1 MSIWHI
7 AWRSIRQR
15 ALASSLTSFSMGL
28 GVLLVTAV
36 LLVHGLVSKSFTDNS
51 DLGYNMIAG
60 AKGGKLQ
67 LVLNTTFYLSE
78 PVENIPYTFYQQFLT
93 KDQQEKE
100 LALMAPDKRGELTD
114 GTFAENTEFAIPVC
128 LGDYYKNYRVVG
140 TLPKFFESFK
150 DENNEDLKYH
160 FDEGRNFEVWNKEHG
175 YREAVV
181 GSVVAQQTGLKL
193 GDKIAASH
201 GGDPTDIHTE
211 SPFTVV
217 GILAPS
223 GTPNDRAVFINME
236 GFYLMSG
243 HAKTDEED
251 EAKTE
256 DADVEGNTISR
267 RPPLPIDQREVTAV
281 LIRTSDP
288 FSPIIIRNLVN
299 EGNVAQIVMPVM
311 EITSL
316 FDLIVRPIQTL
327 LLVITILICFVSGIS
342 ILVSIYNSMNDRK
355 REIAVMR
362 ALGARRET
370 VMGIV
375 LWESII
381 LSVGGGI
388 LGWLGAHVL
397 LFLASPTIEAQTGV
411 RIGLFDLAPLPRS
424 LEVQIPPVIIDN
436 DWLGPLCSLE
446 LVIVPALIL
455 LAVIVGFLPA
465 YTAYRT
471 DVAEALSS
479 SP

>member
-1 MSIWHI
+1 MSIWQI
-7 AWRSIRQR
+7 AWRSVRQR
-15 ALASSLTSFSMGL
+15 ALASSLTSFSMAL

-78 PVENIPYTFYQQFLT
+78 PVENVPYTFYQEFLT
-93 KDQQEKE
+93 KPQQERE
-100 LALMAPDKRGELTD
+100 LELMKPANRGELTD
-114 GTFAENTEFAIPVC
+114 GTFAKNTEFAIPVC
-128 LGDYYKNYRVVG
+128 LGDYYQNFRVVG
-140 TLPKFFESFK
+140 TLPKFFEEFK
-150 DENNEDLKYH
+150 DYDSDEPKYS
-160 FDEGRNFEVWNKEHG
+160 FREGRNFQVWNDEHG
-175 YREAVV
+175 YFEAVV
-181 GSVVAQQTGLKL
+181 GSMVAQKTGLKI

-201 GGDPTDIHTE
+201 GGDPNDIHTD

-223 GTPNDRAVFINME
+223 GTPNDRAVFVNME

-243 HAKTDEED
+243 HAKVEES
-251 EAKTE
+251 EEVGANTTGE
-256 DADVEGNTISR
+256 TISR
-267 RPPLPIDQREVTAV
+267 RQPLPIKQREVTAI

-288 FSPIIIRNLVN
+288 FSPIIIKNRVN
-299 EGNVAQIVMPVM
+299 EGNIAQIVMPVM

-316 FDLIVRPIQTL
+316 FELIVKPIQTL
-327 LLVITILICFVSGIS
+327 LLVITVLICFVSGIS

-362 ALGARRET
+362 ALGARRRT

-375 LWESII
+375 LSESII

-388 LGWLGAHVL
+388 LGWLGAHFL
-397 LFLASPTIEAQTGV
+397 LYASSPMIEAQTGV
-411 RIGLFDLAPLPRS
+411 QIGLFDMAPLPRK
-424 LEVQIPPVIIDN
+424 LEVLLPSAIIEN
-436 DWLGPLCSLE
+436 DWIGPLFSLE

-455 LAVIVGFLPA
+455 LAVLVGFLPA

-471 DVAEALSS
+471 DVAETLSS

>member
-1 MSIWHI
+1 MSIWQI
-7 AWRSIRQR
+7 AWRSVRQR
-15 ALASSLTSFSMGL
+15 ALASSLTAFSMAL
-28 GVLLVTAV
+28 GVMLVTAV

-78 PVENIPYTFYQQFLT
+78 PVENLPYTFYQEFLT
-93 KDQQEKE
+93 KEEQEKE
-100 LALMAPDKRGELTD
+100 LALMKPANRGELKD
-114 GTFAENTEFAIPVC
+114 GTFAKNTEFAIPVN
-128 LGDYYKNYRVVG
+128 LGDYYQNFRVVG
-140 TLPKFFESFK
+140 TLPKFFEVFK
-150 DENNEDLKYH
+150 AANGTDPKYK
-160 FDEGRNFEVWNKEHG
+160 FREGRNFKTWDDEHG
-175 YREAVV
+175 YYEAVI
-181 GSVVAQQTGLKL
+181 GSIVAQQTGLKV
-193 GDKIAASH
+193 GDKIAATHGSGESSH
-201 GGDPTDIHTE
+201 VHAD

-223 GTPNDRAVFINME
+223 GTPNDRAVFINLE

-243 HAKTDEED
+243 HAKIEEGENVD
-251 EAKTE
+251 RTQ
-256 DADVEGNTISR
+256 
-267 RPPLPIDQREVTAV
+267 PLPIKQREVTAI

-288 FSPIIIRNLVN
+288 FSPIIIRNRVN

-316 FDLIVRPIQTL
+316 FELIVKPIQTL
-327 LLVITILICFVSGIS
+327 LLIITVMICFVSGIS

-362 ALGARRET
+362 ALGARRTT

-375 LWESII
+375 LCESII
-381 LSVGGGI
+381 LSVGGGL
-388 LGWLGAHVL
+388 LGWLGAHLL
-397 LFLASPTIEAQTGV
+397 LFSASPMVEAQTGV
-411 RIGLFDLAPLPRS
+411 QIGLFDTAPLPRR
-424 LEVQIPPVIIDN
+424 LEVTLEEWIPPAIIEN
-436 DWLGPLCSLE
+436 DWIGPFFSLE
-446 LVIVPALIL
+446 LVIVPALVL
-455 LAVIVGFLPA
+455 LAVLVGFLPA

>member
-1 MSIWHI
+1 MSIWNI

-15 ALASSLTSFSMGL
+15 ALASSLTSFSMAL
-28 GVLLVTAV
+28 GVLLVTSV

-78 PVENIPYTFYQQFLT
+78 PVENVPYTFYQEFLT
-93 KDQQEKE
+93 AEQQAEE
-100 LALMAPDKRGELTD
+100 LELMSAENRGELID
-114 GTFAENTEFAIPVC
+114 GTYSRNTAFAIPVC
-128 LGDYYKNYRVVG
+128 LGDYYRNYRVVG
-140 TLPKFFESFK
+140 TLPKFFEVFR
-150 DENNEDLKYH
+150 DEGSDQPKYQ
-160 FDEGRNFEVWNKEHG
+160 FAQGRNFQIWSEENG
-175 YREAVV
+175 YFEAVV
-181 GSVVAQQTGLKL
+181 GSIVAHQAGLKL

-201 GGDPTDIHTE
+201 GGDPNHVHTE

-217 GILAPS
+217 GILEPS
-223 GTPNDRAVFINME
+223 GTPNDRAVFVNME
-236 GFYLMSG
+236 GFYLIDG
-243 HAKTDEED
+243 HAKV
-251 EAKTE
+251 
-256 DADVEGNTISR
+256 DVGETVEVTTTGDTLTR
-267 RPPLPIDQREVTAV
+267 RQPLPIPQREVTAV

-288 FSPIIIRNLVN
+288 FSPIIIRNRVN

-316 FDLIVRPIQTL
+316 FELIVRPIQTV
-327 LLVITILICFVSGIS
+327 LLVLTVLICIVSGIS

-362 ALGARRET
+362 ALGARRRT

-375 LWESII
+375 LSESVI
-381 LSVGGGI
+381 LSVGGG
-388 LGWLGAHVL
+388 LVGWVGAHFL
-397 LFLASPTIEAQTGV
+397 LTLASPTIEGQTGV
-411 RIGLFDLAPLPRS
+411 RIGMFDLAPLPRS
-424 LEVQIPPVIIDN
+424 LEVQLPSAIIN
-436 DWLGPLCSLE
+436 NSWISPFLSLE

-455 LAVIVGFLPA
+455 LAILVGFLPA

>member
-1 MSIWHI
+1 MSIFQI
-7 AWRSIRQR
+7 AWRSVRQR
-15 ALASSLTSFSMGL
+15 ALASGLTSFSMGL

-36 LLVHGLVSKSFTDNS
+36 LLVHGMVSKSFTDIK

-78 PVENIPYTFYQQFLT
+78 PVENIPYTFYQEFLT
-93 KDQQEKE
+93 KAEQEKE
-100 LALMAPDKRGELTD
+100 LALMAPEKRGDLKD
-114 GTFAENTEFAIPVC
+114 GTYAKNTEFAIPVC
-128 LGDYYKNYRVVG
+128 LGDYYQNYRVVG
-140 TLPKFFESFK
+140 TLPKFFEDFK
-150 DENNEDLKYH
+150 AGNGTDPRYT
-160 FDEGRNFEVWNKEHG
+160 FREGRNFKAWDEEHG
-175 YREAVV
+175 YYEAVV
-181 GSVVAQQTGLKL
+181 GYVVAKQTGLKI

-201 GGDPTDIHTE
+201 GGDPNDVHTD
-211 SPFTVV
+211 SPFTIV
-217 GILAPS
+217 GILDPS

-243 HAKTDEED
+243 HAKVEEN
-251 EAKTE
+251 EKVGAEIGGAAVK
-256 DADVEGNTISR
+256 R
-267 RPPLPIDQREVTAV
+267 RQPLPIKQREVTAV
-281 LIRTSDP
+281 LVRTSDP
-288 FSPIIIRNLVN
+288 FSPIIIKNRVN

-316 FDLIVRPIQTL
+316 FELIVTPIQTL
-327 LLVITILICFVSGIS
+327 LLVITVLICIVSGIS

-362 ALGARRET
+362 ALGARRTT

-375 LWESII
+375 LTESII

-388 LGWLGAHVL
+388 LGWMGAHIL
-397 LFLASPTIEAQTGV
+397 LACASPTIEAQTGV
-411 RIGLFDLAPLPRS
+411 QIGLFDTAPLPRR
-424 LEVQIPPVIIDN
+424 LE
-436 DWLGPLCSLE
+436 
-446 LVIVPALIL
+446 VIVPAAIIENDWIGPFFSLELLIVPSLIL
-455 LAVIVGFLPA
+455 LAVLVGFLPA

>member
-1 MSIWHI
+1 MSIWQI

-15 ALASSLTSFSMGL
+15 TLASSLTSFSMGL
-28 GVLLVTAV
+28 GVLLVTTV
-36 LLVHGLVSKSFTDNS
+36 LLAHGLISKSFTDNS

-93 KDQQEKE
+93 KAEQEKE
-100 LALMAPDKRGELTD
+100 LARMSSEERGELKD
-114 GTFAENTEFAIPVC
+114 GTYAKNTEFAIPVC
-128 LGDYYKNYRVVG
+128 LGDYYKSYRVVG

-150 DENNEDLKYH
+150 KPGGEELKYQ
-160 FDEGRNFEVWNKEHG
+160 FEEGRNFETWNDEHG
-175 YREAVV
+175 YYEAVV
-181 GSVVAQQTGLKL
+181 GSVVARQTGLKL
-193 GDKIAASH
+193 GDQIAASH
-201 GGDPTDIHTE
+201 GGDPNDVHTE

-217 GILAPS
+217 GILEPS

-236 GFYLMSG
+236 GFYLMAG
-243 HAKTDEED
+243 HAKVEED
-251 EAKTE
+251 EAVGAEIGGKK
-256 DADVEGNTISR
+256 
-267 RPPLPIDQREVTAV
+267 PLPIKQREITAV

-288 FSPIIIRNLVN
+288 FSPIIIKNRVN
-299 EGNVAQIVMPVM
+299 EGNTAQIVMPVM
-311 EITSL
+311 QITTL
-316 FDLIVRPIQTL
+316 FDKIVGPIQTL
-327 LLVITILICFVSGIS
+327 LLVITMLVCVVSGIS

-375 LWESII
+375 LSESII
-381 LSVGGGI
+381 LSVGGGL
-388 LGWLGAHVL
+388 LGWMGAHLL
-397 LFLASPTIEAQTGV
+397 LFLSSPYIESETGV

-424 LEVQIPPVIIDN
+424 LEVRLPAAIIES
-436 DWLGPLCSLE
+436 DWIGPLCSLE

-471 DVAEALSS
+471 DVAEALSA

>member
-1 MSIWHI
+1 MSIWQI

-15 ALASSLTSFSMGL
+15 ALASTLTSFSMAL

-78 PVENIPYTFYQQFLT
+78 PVENVPYTFYQEFLT
-93 KDQQEKE
+93 QDQQEEE
-100 LALMAPDKRGELTD
+100 LEQMSPESRGELNG
-114 GTFAENTEFAIPVC
+114 GTYAKNTEFAIPVC
-128 LGDYYKNYRVVG
+128 LGDYYQTYRVVG
-140 TLPKFFESFK
+140 TLPKFFEVFK
-150 DENNEDLKYH
+150 DYDSDVPKYS
-160 FDEGRNFEVWNKEHG
+160 FREGRNFEVWNEEHG
-175 YREAVV
+175 YFEAVV
-181 GSVVAQQTGLKL
+181 GSIVAQKTGLKI
-193 GDKIAASH
+193 GDTIAASH
-201 GGDPTDIHTE
+201 GGDPNDIHTD
-211 SPFTVV
+211 SPFTIV

-223 GTPNDRAVFINME
+223 GTPNDRAVFVNME

-243 HAKTDEED
+243 HAKVEE
-251 EAKTE
+251 TE
-256 DADVEGNTISR
+256 EVGADVTGSTISR
-267 RPPLPIDQREVTAV
+267 RKPLPIKQREVTAI

-288 FSPIIIRNLVN
+288 FSPIIIKNRVN
-299 EGNVAQIVMPVM
+299 EGNIAQIVMPVM

-316 FDLIVRPIQTL
+316 FELIVRPIQTL
-327 LLVITILICFVSGIS
+327 LLIITVLICFVSGIS

-362 ALGARRET
+362 ALGARRRT

-375 LWESII
+375 LSESII
-381 LSVGGGI
+381 LSVGGGV
-388 LGWLGAHVL
+388 LGWLGAHFL
-397 LFLASPTIEAQTGV
+397 LFGASPMIEEQTGV
-411 RIGLFDLAPLPRS
+411 QIGLFDLAPLPRK
-424 LEVQIPPVIIDN
+424 LEVLIPSAIIEN
-436 DWLGPLCSLE
+436 DWIGPLFSLE

-455 LAVIVGFLPA
+455 LAVLVGFLPA

-471 DVAEALSS
+471 DVAETLSS

>member
-1 MSIWHI
+1 MSIWQI
-7 AWRSIRQR
+7 AWRSVRQR
-15 ALASSLTSFSMGL
+15 ALASSLTSFSMAL

-36 LLVHGLVSKSFTDNS
+36 LLVYGLVSKSFTDNS

-78 PVENIPYTFYQQFLT
+78 PVENVPYTFYQEFLT
-93 KDQQEKE
+93 KEEQEKE
-100 LALMAPDKRGELTD
+100 LELMKPAGRGELAD
-114 GTFAENTEFAIPVC
+114 GTYAKNTEFAIPVC
-128 LGDYYKNYRVVG
+128 LGDYYKTYRVVG
-140 TLPKFFESFK
+140 TLPKFFEVFK
-150 DENNEDLKYH
+150 DYDSDEPKYS
-160 FDEGRNFEVWNKEHG
+160 FREGRNFETWNDEHG
-175 YREAVV
+175 YFEAVV
-181 GSVVAQQTGLKL
+181 GSIVAKQTGLKI

-201 GGDPTDIHTE
+201 GGDPNDIHTD
-211 SPFTVV
+211 SPFTIV

-223 GTPNDRAVFINME
+223 GTPNDRAVFVNME

-243 HAKTDEED
+243 HAKVEE
-251 EAKTE
+251 TE
-256 DADVEGNTISR
+256 EVGANVTGTTISR
-267 RPPLPIDQREVTAV
+267 RQPLPIKQREVTAI

-288 FSPIIIRNLVN
+288 FSPIIIKNRVN
-299 EGNVAQIVMPVM
+299 EGNIAQIVMPVM

-316 FDLIVRPIQTL
+316 FELIVKPIQTL
-327 LLVITILICFVSGIS
+327 LLVITVLICFVSGIS

-362 ALGARRET
+362 ALGARRRT

-375 LWESII
+375 LSESII

-388 LGWLGAHVL
+388 LGWLGAHL
-397 LFLASPTIEAQTGV
+397 LLYGASPMIEAQTGV
-411 RIGLFDLAPLPRS
+411 QIGLFDLAPLPRK
-424 LEVQIPPVIIDN
+424 LEVLIPSAIIEN
-436 DWLGPLCSLE
+436 DWIGPLFSLE

-455 LAVIVGFLPA
+455 LAVLVGFLPA

-471 DVAEALSS
+471 DVAETLSS

>member
-1 MSIWHI
+1 MSIWNI

-15 ALASSLTSFSMGL
+15 ALASSLTSLSMAL

-36 LLVHGLVSKSFTDNS
+36 LLLHGLISKSFTDNS

-93 KDQQEKE
+93 QQQQEEE
-100 LALMAPDKRGELTD
+100 LALMNEENRGELST
-114 GTFAENTEFAIPVC
+114 GTYAKNTEFAIPVC
-128 LGDYYKNYRVVG
+128 LGDYFQNFRVVG
-140 TLPKFFESFK
+140 TLPKFFEVFK
-150 DENNEDLKYH
+150 ADDGEEKKYH
-160 FDEGRNFEVWNKEHG
+160 FAEGRNFEVWSSENG
-175 YREAVV
+175 YFEAVV
-181 GSVVAQQTGLKL
+181 GSIVANQAGLKI

-201 GGDPTDIHTE
+201 GGDPNDIHTD
-211 SPFTVV
+211 SPFTIV
-217 GILAPS
+217 GILEPS
-223 GTPNDRAVFINME
+223 GTPNDRAVFVNME

-243 HAKTDEED
+243 HAKVDEN
-251 EAKTE
+251 EAVVG
-256 DADVEGNTISR
+256 DVTGEATAR
-267 RPPLPIDQREVTAV
+267 RQPLAIKQREVTAV

-288 FSPIIIRNLVN
+288 FSPLIIRNRVN
-299 EGNVAQIVMPVM
+299 EGNIAQIVMPVM

-316 FDLIVRPIQTL
+316 FELIVKPIQQL
-327 LLVITILICFVSGIS
+327 LLVITVLICLVSGIS

-355 REIAVMR
+355 REIAVIR
-362 ALGARRET
+362 ALGARRRT

-375 LWESII
+375 LSESII
-381 LSVGGGI
+381 LSVGGGL
-388 LGWLGAHVL
+388 LGWIGAHVL
-397 LFLASPTIEAQTGV
+397 LWMYSPVIEGNTGV
-411 RIGLFDLAPLPRS
+411 RIGLFDLAPLPRQ
-424 LEVQIPPVIIDN
+424 LEVQIPPAIMEI
-436 DWLGPLCSLE
+436 DWLAPLMSLE

-455 LAVIVGFLPA
+455 LAVLVGFLPA

-471 DVAEALSS
+471 DVAETLSS

>member
-7 AWRSIRQR
+7 AWRNIRQR
-15 ALASSLTSFSMGL
+15 ALASSLTSFSMAL

-36 LLVHGLVSKSFTDNS
+36 LLVHGLVSKSFSDNS

-78 PVENIPYTFYQQFLT
+78 PVENIPYTFYQEFLS
-93 KDQQEKE
+93 KPEQEEE
-100 LALMAPDKRGELTD
+100 LALMAPGKRGDLKD
-114 GTFAENTEFAIPVC
+114 GTFAKNTEFAIPVC
-128 LGDYYKNYRVVG
+128 LGDYFQNYRVVG

-150 DENNEDLKYH
+150 AEDGENLKYQ
-160 FDEGRNFEVWNKEHG
+160 FEEGRNFETWNDEHG
-175 YREAVV
+175 YFEAVV
-181 GSVVAQQTGLKL
+181 GSVVAQQTGLKI

-201 GGDPTDIHTE
+201 GGDPTDIHTD

-217 GILAPS
+217 GILEPS

-243 HAKTDEED
+243 HAKVEED
-251 EAKTE
+251 EEVGANVSGDT
-256 DADVEGNTISR
+256 ASR
-267 RPPLPIDQREVTAV
+267 RQPLPIDQREVTAV

-288 FSPIIIRNLVN
+288 FSPIIIRNRVN

-316 FDLIVRPIQTL
+316 FDLIVKPIQTL
-327 LLVITILICFVSGIS
+327 LLVITTLICFVSGIS

-355 REIAVMR
+355 RDIAVMR

-388 LGWLGAHVL
+388 LGWMGAHVL
-397 LFLASPTIEAQTGV
+397 LFLASPSIEAQTGV

-424 LEVQIPPVIIDN
+424 LEVQIPAVIIDN
-436 DWLGPLCSLE
+436 SWLGPLCSLE

>member
-1 MSIWHI
+1 MSIWQI

-15 ALASSLTSFSMGL
+15 ALASSLTSFSMAL

-36 LLVHGLVSKSFTDNS
+36 LLVHGLVSKSFSDNS

-78 PVENIPYTFYQQFLT
+78 PVENVPYTFYQEFLT
-93 KDQQEKE
+93 KKQQEKE
-100 LALMAPDKRGELTD
+100 LELMKPAGRGELTD
-114 GTFAENTEFAIPVC
+114 GIYAKNTEFAIPVC
-128 LGDYYKNYRVVG
+128 LGDYYQTFRVVG

-150 DENNEDLKYH
+150 DYNNDELKYS
-160 FDEGRNFEVWNKEHG
+160 FRQGRNFEAWNDEHG
-175 YREAVV
+175 YFEAVV
-181 GSVVAQQTGLKL
+181 GSMVAQKTGLKI

-201 GGDPTDIHTE
+201 GGDPNDIHTD

-223 GTPNDRAVFINME
+223 GTPNDRAVFVNME

-243 HAKTDEED
+243 HAKVEEA
-251 EAKTE
+251 EAVGANVT
-256 DADVEGNTISR
+256 GSTISR
-267 RPPLPIDQREVTAV
+267 RQPLPIKQREVTAV

-288 FSPIIIRNLVN
+288 FSPIIIKNRVN
-299 EGNVAQIVMPVM
+299 EGNIAQIVMPVM

-316 FDLIVRPIQTL
+316 FESIVKPIQTL
-327 LLVITILICFVSGIS
+327 LLVITVLICFVSGIS

-362 ALGARRET
+362 ALGARRLT

-375 LWESII
+375 LSESII

-388 LGWLGAHVL
+388 LGWLGAHFL
-397 LFLASPTIEAQTGV
+397 LFGASPMIESETGV
-411 RIGLFDLAPLPRS
+411 QIGLFDLAPLPRK
-424 LEVQIPPVIIDN
+424 LEVLLPSAIIEN
-436 DWLGPLCSLE
+436 DWIGPLFSLE

-455 LAVIVGFLPA
+455 LAVLVGFLPA

-471 DVAEALSS
+471 DVAETLSS

>member
-15 ALASSLTSFSMGL
+15 ALASSLTSFSMAL

-36 LLVHGLVSKSFTDNS
+36 LLVHGLVSKSFSDNS

-67 LVLNTTFYLSE
+67 VVLNTTFYLSE
-78 PVENIPYTFYQQFLT
+78 PVENIPYTFYQEFLT
-93 KDQQEKE
+93 KEQQEKE
-100 LALMAPDKRGELTD
+100 LSLMAADKRGELTD
-114 GTFAENTEFAIPVC
+114 GTFAKNTEFAIPVC
-128 LGDYYKNYRVVG
+128 LGDYYQNYRVVG

-150 DENNEDLKYH
+150 DENGEDLKYH
-160 FDEGRNFEVWNKEHG
+160 FEEGRNFETWNDEHG
-175 YREAVV
+175 YFEAVV
-181 GSVVAQQTGLKL
+181 GSVVAQQTGLKV
-193 GDKIAASH
+193 GDQIAASH
-201 GGDPTDIHTE
+201 GGDPTDIHTD

-217 GILAPS
+217 GILEPS

-243 HAKTDEED
+243 HAKVKEDEEVG
-251 EAKTE
+251 
-256 DADVEGNTISR
+256 ADIEGSTISR
-267 RPPLPIDQREVTAV
+267 RQPLPIQQREVTAV

-288 FSPIIIRNLVN
+288 FSPIIIRNRVN

-316 FDLIVRPIQTL
+316 FDLIVKPIQML
-327 LLVITILICFVSGIS
+327 LLVITMLICVVSGIS

-355 REIAVMR
+355 RDIAVMR

-388 LGWLGAHVL
+388 LGWMGAHVL
-397 LFLASPTIEAQTGV
+397 LFLVSPSIEAQTGV

-424 LEVQIPPVIIDN
+424 LEVQIPSVIIDN

>member
-1 MSIWHI
+1 MSIWQI

-15 ALASSLTSFSMGL
+15 ALASTLTSFSMAL

-78 PVENIPYTFYQQFLT
+78 PVENIPYTFYQEFLT
-93 KDQQEKE
+93 KEQQEEE
-100 LALMAPDKRGELTD
+100 LDLMKPENRGELTG
-114 GTFAENTEFAIPVC
+114 GTYAKNTEFAIPVC
-128 LGDYYKNYRVVG
+128 LGDYYETYRVVG
-140 TLPKFFESFK
+140 TLPKFFEDFK
-150 DENNEDLKYH
+150 DYGSDEPKYS
-160 FDEGRNFEVWNKEHG
+160 FREGRNFEVWNDQNG
-175 YREAVV
+175 YFEAVI
-181 GSVVAQQTGLKL
+181 GSMVAQHTGLKI

-201 GGDPTDIHTE
+201 GGDPNDIHTD

-223 GTPNDRAVFINME
+223 GTPNDRAVFVNME

-243 HAKTDEED
+243 HAKVEEA
-251 EAKTE
+251 EEVGANVT
-256 DADVEGNTISR
+256 GSTISR
-267 RPPLPIDQREVTAV
+267 RQPLPIKQREVTAV

-288 FSPIIIRNLVN
+288 FSPIIIKNRVN
-299 EGNVAQIVMPVM
+299 EGNIAQIVMPVM

-316 FDLIVRPIQTL
+316 FELIVKPIQTL
-327 LLVITILICFVSGIS
+327 LLVITVLICIVSGIS

-362 ALGARRET
+362 ALGARRRT

-375 LWESII
+375 LSESII
-381 LSVGGGI
+381 LSVGGGV
-388 LGWLGAHVL
+388 LGWLGAHFL
-397 LFLASPTIEAQTGV
+397 LFGASPMIEAQTGV
-411 RIGLFDLAPLPRS
+411 QIRLFDLAPLPRK
-424 LEVQIPPVIIDN
+424 LEVLIPSAIIEN
-436 DWLGPLCSLE
+436 DWIGPLFSLE

-455 LAVIVGFLPA
+455 LAVLVGFLPA

-471 DVAEALSS
+471 DVAETLSS

>member
-1 MSIWHI
+1 MNIFQI
-7 AWRSIRQR
+7 AWRSVRQR
-15 ALASSLTSFSMGL
+15 ALASSLTSFSMAL

-36 LLVHGLVSKSFTDNS
+36 LLVHGIVSKSFTDNS

-78 PVENIPYTFYQQFLT
+78 PVENVPYTFYQEFLT
-93 KDQQEKE
+93 KDKQEQE
-100 LALMAPDKRGELTD
+100 LELMSPDKRGELTD
-114 GTFAENTEFAIPVC
+114 GVYSKNTEFAIPVC
-128 LGDYYKNYRVVG
+128 LGDYYQHFRVVG
-140 TLPKFFESFK
+140 TLPKFFELFK
-150 DENNEDLKYH
+150 KPDDDEELKYS
-160 FDEGRNFEVWNKEHG
+160 FREGRNFHVWDEENG
-175 YREAVV
+175 YFEAVV
-181 GSVVAQQTGLKL
+181 GSMVAQQTGLKI

-201 GGDPTDIHTE
+201 GGDPNDIHTD

-223 GTPNDRAVFINME
+223 GTPNDRAVFVNME

-243 HAKTDEED
+243 HAKVEE
-251 EAKTE
+251 TE
-256 DADVEGNTISR
+256 EVGANVTGSTISR
-267 RPPLPIDQREVTAV
+267 KQPLPIKQREVTAV
-281 LIRTSDP
+281 LVRTSNP
-288 FSPIIIRNLVN
+288 FAPIIIKNRVN
-299 EGNVAQIVMPVM
+299 EGNVAQVVMPVM

-316 FDLIVRPIQTL
+316 FELIVQPIQTL
-327 LLVITILICFVSGIS
+327 LLVITVLICIVSGIS

-362 ALGARRET
+362 ALGARRRT

-375 LWESII
+375 LSESII

-388 LGWLGAHVL
+388 LGWMGAHFL
-397 LFLASPTIEAQTGV
+397 LFCASPIVESRTGV
-411 RIGLFDLAPLPRS
+411 QIGLFDLAPLPRT
-424 LEVQIPPVIIDN
+424 LEVQLPSAIIEN
-436 DWLGPLCSLE
+436 DWIGPLFSLE

-455 LAVIVGFLPA
+455 LAVLVGFLPA